1 MRIVGWAARLFL
13 SPSSVQRTRYGSYPL
28 SSSRLVPSSVAR
40 PGKSDLRHT
49 YTLMGWPCSLLS
61 LMDFQFQVR
70 RWPLSGHVHASR
82 SGVRAGET
90 KPYPVPNSAN
100 RPIPCF
106 RKQKIPEYMIRF
118 DLVIGWVAVSY
129 EVCKWPAKERRS
141 ISKQPGYKLQPR
153 SPLSWSW
160 TALAA
165 ARVRRGR
172 WTTDERGR
180 AISAMSFG
188 LGSAF
193 HSGRTACE
201 LGTFPLLTK
210 PRCNGMSASALRRH
224 KTDMR
229 PPCTLLRNAVPF
241 GSS

>member
-1 MRIVGWAARLFL
+1 M
-13 SPSSVQRTRYGSYPL
+13 QRTRYGSYPL

-82 SGVRAGET
+82 SGVPAGET
-90 KPYPVPNSAN
+90 KPYPVPSSAN

-106 RKQKIPEYMIRF
+106 LLKRKICLIHEYVIRF
-118 DLVIGWVAVSY
+118 DLGWVTVSY

-193 HSGRTACE
+193 HSGRRADGK
-201 LGTFPLLTK
+201 LFL
-210 PRCNGMSASALRRH
+210 S
-224 KTDMR
+224 
-229 PPCTLLRNAVPF
+229 
-241 GSS
+241 

>member
-13 SPSSVQRTRYGSYPL
+13 SPSSVQRTHYGSYPL

-82 SGVRAGET
+82 SGVRAVEF

-106 RKQKIPEYMIRF
+106 RIPEYMIRF

-165 ARVRRGR
+165 ARVRQGEADGR
-172 WTTDERGR
+172 RTNEAEQFLQCRSDSGAPFIPDGR
-180 AISAMSFG
+180 HASS
-188 LGSAF
+188 
-193 HSGRTACE
+193 E
-201 LGTFPLLTK
+201 LFL
-210 PRCNGMSASALRRH
+210 S
-224 KTDMR
+224 
-229 PPCTLLRNAVPF
+229 
-241 GSS
+241 